1 MVDNEPTAQPPNR
14 VLDATALRGLA
25 HPLRIQIWDAL
36 STYGPATSALLARRL
51 GESTGATSYHL
62 RQLARHR
69 FVEELPGRG
78 TARERWWRAVPG
90 GVELHGRDML
100 DQPATA
106 EAARL
111 VLGEWSRARAA
122 RLERWVTT
130 GARREDREW
139 VEASVDMNGTL
150 ELRHDE
156 LAQLTTELR
165 ELVMRWVESVR
176 DREDPAA
183 RPVEVQINAFP
194 LPPLPED
201 ERKPQ

>member
-1 MVDNEPTAQPPNR
+1 MTDGEPQASPPSR

-36 STYGPATSALLARRL
+36 STYGPATSAKLARRF

-69 FVEELPGRG
+69 FVEEIPGRG

-90 GVELHGRDML
+90 GVELHGYDML
-100 DQPATA
+100 ERSATA

-122 RLERWVTT
+122 RLEQWITT
-130 GARREDREW
+130 GVRREDRDW
-139 VEASVDMNGTL
+139 FMASVDMNGTL
-150 ELRHDE
+150 DLRIEE
-156 LAQLTTELR
+156 LAELSKQLR
-165 ELVMRWVESVR
+165 ELITRWVDAVR
-176 DREDPAA
+176 DRDDPDA
-183 RPVEVQINAFP
+183 RPVEVQVNAFP
-194 LPPLPED
+194 LPPLPDD